1 MTTLRNP
8 YSIIFGHPAH
18 GSNGRCRARCLL
30 FRLGFWSGLTLAV
43 FNFHF
48 IISSLRLLP
57 VVICNFYQDLFI
69 TASDRTDAVINHAR
83 QLGIMVMQ
91 LSKRSHHGAHKK
103 GENGHRD
110 SDLGLK
116 IRTHHLF

>member
-1 MTTLRNP
+1 MEAATHTLP
-8 YSIIFGHPAH
+8 LS
-18 GSNGRCRARCLL
+18 S
-30 FRLGFWSGLTLAV
+30 LGFQSGLTLAV

-83 QLGIMVMQ
+83 QLGILVTQ
-91 LSKRSHHGAHKK
+91 LSERSHHGAEEE
-103 GENGHRD
+103 GRNGHRNPYF
-110 SDLGLK
+110 GLK
-116 IRTHHLF
+116 MRTNHSF